1 MIELTE
7 KEQKLKDYIIKTEHS
22 TDCAAS
28 VFWSMNPDTIQPFMV
43 ENGMYNGKTEKQKL
57 EMLERVLNNIEMEK
71 KKPSIIDEIV
81 ENEKDWIEQIKDN
94 WIKGNKSE
102 AETLCSTLCNS
113 YGITQFS
120 EEGKSL
126 SSYLSSY
133 IDSFLNSNN
142 GEWAII
148 ERYPGYKMKEDGTV
162 IRMRDKKL
170 IPIKNNK
177 VMLRKDGKYVS
188 ENIAGLIGE
197 TFYNQKENEIDD
209 ILSEFEVSSEI

>member
-1 MIELTE
+1 MYNLTD
-7 KEQKLKDYIIKTEHS
+7 KEIKLRDYILKTEHS

-28 VFWSMNPDTIQPFMV
+28 VFWSMNPDTIQPFML
-43 ENGMYNGKTEKQKL
+43 ENGMYDKNL
-57 EMLERVLNNIEMEK
+57 DMLKRVLNSIEAEH

-81 ENEKDWIEQIKDN
+81 ENEKDWIEQIKDA

-126 SSYLSSY
+126 ASYLSSY
-133 IDSFLNSNN
+133 IENFISSNN
-142 GEWAII
+142 GEWLVI
-148 ERYPGYKMKEDGTV
+148 ERYPEYKMKEDGTI
-162 IRMRDKKL
+162 IRMKDKKL
-170 IPIKNNK
+170 IPIENNK
-177 VMLRKDGKYVS
+177 VKLRKDGKYVT

-197 TFYNQKENEIDD
+197 TFYNTKEEEIQD
-209 ILSEFEVSSEI
+209 ILSDFEVSSEI